1 MERLLHCCRRRHH
14 RRLLRPSRTCA
25 TENLSPGAAEVGGD
39 GGVVA
44 REGIGGHVIV
54 VGVVVGG
61 VDDDVDVD
69 DNGPESANVA
79 RRIGTVEGS
88 ERERGGWQRKK
99 RRTVELVSG

>member
-1 MERLLHCCRRRHH
+1 M
-14 RRLLRPSRTCA
+14 
-25 TENLSPGAAEVGGD
+25 
-39 GGVVA
+39 A

>member
-1 MERLLHCCRRRHH
+1 M
-14 RRLLRPSRTCA
+14 
-25 TENLSPGAAEVGGD
+25 
-39 GGVVA
+39 A

-88 ERERGGWQRKK
+88 EREREGVAEKEEKDGR
-99 RRTVELVSG
+99 VSQWLSWKDASQNARAAQ